1 MTSKELLYLEDALG
15 HEKYFQSKCKET
27 ASQLQDIELKTCIE
41 QMAQKH
47 QQIFQQFL
55 WLTVREGTSMGD
67 KNLMEN
73 ILLLEKGV
81 CDLFLHGTIESST
94 SSVHQAFSTALH
106 DSLGMQDTIYD
117 MMAEKGW
124 YPAEQAEQKKIDSVL
139 NKR

>member
-1 MTSKELLYLEDALG
+1 
-15 HEKYFQSKCKET
+15 
-27 ASQLQDIELKTCIE
+27 
-41 QMAQKH
+41 
-47 QQIFQQFL
+47 
-55 WLTVREGTSMGD
+55 MGD

-124 YPAEQAEQKKIDSVL
+124 YLSLIHISEPTRRS
-139 NKR
+139 